1 MKLEYL
7 SNFIILYILDLT
19 QTYTVYIYIYT
30 YSRYVHCLLVKQIL
44 GK

>member
-19 QTYTVYIYIYT
+19 QTYTVYIYIYI
-30 YSRYVHCLLVKQIL
+30 YIQQICPL
-44 GK
+44 SSCETNTG